1 MKNTVAKTK
10 NAFDGLIDGL
20 DIAEERINE
29 LEGISI
35 ESSPPQKKN
44 SERKENEK
52 VKTEYTSAMR

>member
-29 LEGISI
+29 LERISI
-35 ESSPPQKKN
+35 ESSKKKN
-44 SERKENEK
+44 AERKENEK

>member
-10 NAFDGLIDGL
+10 NTFDGLIDGL

-35 ESSPPQKKN
+35 ESSPPPKKKIQ
-44 SERKENEK
+44 REK
-52 VKTEYTSAMR
+52 RMKKSKQNIQAL

>member
-35 ESSPPQKKN
+35 ESSPPQKKKIQ
-44 SERKENEK
+44 REK
-52 VKTEYTSAMR
+52 RMKKSKQNIQAL

>member
-35 ESSPPQKKN
+35 ESSPPPKKKF
-44 SERKENEK
+44 REK
-52 VKTEYTSAMR
+52 RE

>member
-35 ESSPPQKKN
+35 ESSPPPKKKIQ
-44 SERKENEK
+44 REK
-52 VKTEYTSAMR
+52 RMKKSKQNIQAL

>member
-10 NAFDGLIDGL
+10 NTFDGLIDGL

-35 ESSPPQKKN
+35 ESPPPKKKIQ
-44 SERKENEK
+44 REK
-52 VKTEYTSAMR
+52 RMKKSKQNIQAL

>member
-35 ESSPPQKKN
+35 ESPPPKKKIQ
-44 SERKENEK
+44 REK
-52 VKTEYTSAMR
+52 RMKKSKQNIQAL

>member
-10 NAFDGLIDGL
+10 NTFDGLIDGL

-35 ESSPPQKKN
+35 ESSPPKKKIQ
-44 SERKENEK
+44 REK
-52 VKTEYTSAMR
+52 RMKKSKQNIQAL

>member
-35 ESSPPQKKN
+35 ESSPPKKKIQ
-44 SERKENEK
+44 REK
-52 VKTEYTSAMR
+52 RMKKSKQNIQAL